1 MKRYRVRV
9 LPEAEQH
16 IERLFD
22 HVVPRELESPTGDL
36 QVAFAAMAALRA
48 AFDSLSIMPYSYRKV
63 DDDPFWRELV
73 IPFGRSGYVALFTI
87 REGAGEV
94 WITKVRH
101 QLEDD
106 YL

>member
-9 LPEAEQH
+9 LPQAQEH

-22 HVVPRELESPTGDL
+22 HVLERELASPTGNP
-36 QVAFAAMAALRA
+36 QVAVDAMQALHV
-48 AFDSLSIMPYSYRKV
+48 AFDALSITPFTCRKASE
-63 DDDPFWRELV
+63 DPLWRELV
-73 IPFGRSGYVALFTI
+73 IPFGRTGYIALFKI
-87 REGAGEV
+87 HGDEV
-94 WITKVRH
+94 LVAKVRH